1 MRPLFLGSV
10 LQDDHVTRQPPV
22 LSYMSYRWY
31 KVERKIAKIANSS
44 RLKIVWLFIGVGHI
58 GQF

>member
-1 MRPLFLGSV
+1 M
-10 LQDDHVTRQPPV
+10 